1 MASRT
6 GLDASPDR
14 VPTAHSTDGT
24 FGPNSAGDDNLDD
37 DDDDDD
43 VYMPVQFSPRPG
55 ARKRLS
61 SPSWRASRRST
72 SRHQLSRLES
82 MLHEEHSK
90 ALIPAP
96 ILYAT
101 IIVALMGSF
110 QFGWLMSQLN
120 FRPFDDN
127 CALRPIPENDCIMF
141 RGHSENEWT
150 MAVSAWILGGAIGA
164 MGSGYPADKYGRQK
178 TLLLNA
184 IVMIAGGLLQA
195 ISSEI
200 YLFSIG
206 RLVSG
211 IASGAAINVCN
222 VLISEISP
230 CHMRGMFSTGLQVG
244 VAFGS
249 LAVTTVH
256 YFVGYG
262 DGWRV
267 LVGFPI
273 VLGFIQMLLFPL
285 TTKSPVWLI
294 AQGDH
299 DGALDELKRLYR
311 PCNTDAIV
319 NALIAAHDEEE
330 HEVLGINPWR
340 ALFSKKYRK
349 QLIIAIVLC
358 SAQQLCGINAIM
370 YYSSSIF
377 YHAGVTDPRIGN
389 TIVNVVRTGGI
400 LVAARIMDKVQ
411 RRTLLLNFMS
421 LMVLA
426 SIGVV
431 VSLTQGFSTLSIVS
445 ATVFVGAFCF
455 SIGPMAWMVTGEIF
469 PDFLHASA
477 GALGTM
483 ATWVANLLVGIL
495 YPTLSEKEALGD
507 YAFLIFVATLVG
519 YTLFVYFV
527 VPETGQKTFDEIQE
541 LFNISP
547 APPTIDLD
555 DADPW
560 GEYI

>member
-1 MASRT
+1 M
-6 GLDASPDR
+6 LVVSPPR
-14 VPTAHSTDGT
+14 LPSGKTNETEGT
-24 FGPNSAGDDNLDD
+24 FGRNSEDDLG
-37 DDDDDD
+37 DD
-43 VYMPVQFSPRPG
+43 VYLPIQFSPKPG
-55 ARKRLS
+55 SRKRLS

-72 SRHQLSRLES
+72 SRQPLSRLES

-127 CALRPIPENDCIMF
+127 CALEPRGPEDCIMF
-141 RGHSENEWT
+141 PGHSENEWT

-164 MGSGYPADKYGRQK
+164 MGSGYPADKFGRQK

-184 IVMIAGGLLQA
+184 VVMIVGGLIQA
-195 ISSEI
+195 IATDV
-200 YLFSIG
+200 YVFSIG

-211 IASGAAINVCN
+211 ISSGAAINVCN

-230 CHMRGMFSTGLQVG
+230 CQMRGMFATGLQVG
-244 VAFGS
+244 VAIGS
-249 LAVTTVH
+249 LVVTTCH

-262 DGWRV
+262 YGWRF
-267 LVGFPI
+267 LVGFPV
-273 VLGFIQMLLFPL
+273 VLGSVQILLIPL

-294 AQGDH
+294 AQGAH
-299 DGALDELKRLYR
+299 DAALDELKRLYR

-330 HEVLGINPWR
+330 HEVLGVNRWR
-340 ALFSKKYRK
+340 VLFTNKYRK
-349 QLIIAIVLC
+349 QLVIAVVLC

-377 YHAGVTDPRIGN
+377 FTAGVTDPRIGN
-389 TIVNVVRTGGI
+389 TVVNLVRTVGI
-400 LVAARIMDKVQ
+400 LVAAPIMDKVR
-411 RRTLLLNFMS
+411 RRTLLLTFMPI
-421 LMVLA
+421 MIGA
-426 SIGVV
+426 SVCVV
-431 VSLTQGFSTLSIVS
+431 VSLLHGYSALSIA
-445 ATVFVGAFCF
+445 ATAVYVGAFCF

-477 GALGTM
+477 GGIGTM
-483 ATWVANLLVGIL
+483 ATWLANLLVGVF
-495 YPTLSEKEALGD
+495 YPTLSAADCIGD
-507 YAFLIFVATLVG
+507 YAFLIFVGTLTF
-519 YTLFVYFV
+519 YTVFVYVV
-527 VPETGQKTFDEIQE
+527 VPETAQKTFDEIQQA
-541 LFNISP
+541 FDI
-547 APPTIDLD
+547 APGPVTVDL

-560 GEYI
+560 ADYD